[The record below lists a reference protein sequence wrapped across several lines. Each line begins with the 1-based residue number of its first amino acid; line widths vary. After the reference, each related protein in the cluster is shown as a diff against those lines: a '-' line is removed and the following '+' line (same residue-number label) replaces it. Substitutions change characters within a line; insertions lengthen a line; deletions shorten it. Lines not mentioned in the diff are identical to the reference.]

1 MATEP
6 YGSWPSPL
14 SAAQV
19 AGGGT
24 GLSGPA
30 VRPDA
35 DGRTEVWWAE
45 LRPSEAGRS
54 VLVRRRSGGEP
65 VDMMAAPWSARTRVH
80 EYGGGAWFLGRTA
93 VYFSNWDDQR
103 LYRFDD
109 EHPDPQP
116 LTPESDVRDGL
127 RYADGIESPD
137 GRWVVAVQET
147 HPIVGEATNE
157 IVVLPADGS
166 EPPRVIVSGT
176 DFVMAPRV
184 SPDGR
189 WLSWIRWNHPDMPW
203 DSTELCA
210 APLFDGFRLGNT
222 QVVAGGASE
231 SVHGANWATDER
243 LVFSTDASGWWNLSV
258 WRPGEQK
265 PTPLTAL
272 VGSEIGSPPWVFGV
286 QQWAELP
293 DGRLL
298 AVETT
303 RGADRFVVV
312 GADGRTQPLGTPFV
326 SVGGLVVSQ
335 LGELIAVAQ
344 TKIDLPAVV
353 EIAPGGQT
361 FTHRPSDELGIDPR
375 WYSVAE
381 PIEFPTAEGRTA
393 YGFFYEPTGPDRGV
407 GSGGEDGAEKPP
419 LIVIGHGGPTAHSAP
434 VLNLKIQ
441 YWTSRGFA
449 VVDVNYGGST
459 GHGRDYRRLLDRAW
473 GIVDVQ
479 DCIAA
484 ATWLAGAGK
493 VDPDRMAIRGGSAGG
508 FTVLACLTSSTVFAA
523 GTSLYGV
530 ADLEA
535 LARDTHKFE
544 SRYLDRLI
552 GAYPAE
558 QALYQERSPINH
570 IGSLSCPLL
579 VLQGTED
586 QIVPPNQAEAIVK
599 SLAAKGIPHAAIY
612 FEGEQHGFR
621 RAENIIRSL
630 EAELWFYGRVFGFE
644 PADPIEPVAGAVGL

>member
-1 MATEP
+1 MTEP

-19 AGGGT
+19 AEGGT

-45 LRPSEAGRS
+45 LRPSEGGRS

-65 VDMMAAPWSARTRVH
+65 VDMLAAPWSARTRVH
-80 EYGGGAWFLGRTA
+80 EYGGGAWFLGKTA

-109 EHPDPQP
+109 ERPDPQP
-116 LTPESDVRDGL
+116 LTPEPERQHGL
-127 RYADGIESPD
+127 RYADGVESPD

-147 HPIVGEATNE
+147 HPIAGEAINE

-166 EPPRVIVSGT
+166 EPPRVIVAGT
-176 DFVMAPRV
+176 DFVMAPRI

-222 QVVAGGASE
+222 QVVAGGPSE
-231 SVHGANWATDER
+231 SVHGANWASDER

-303 RGADRFVVV
+303 RGTDRFVVV
-312 GADGRTQPLGTPFV
+312 STEGRTQPLGTPYV
-326 SVGGLVVSQ
+326 SVGGLVVSH

-393 YGFFYEPTGPDRGV
+393 YGFLYEPTGPDRSV
-407 GSGGEDGAEKPP
+407 GTGGEDGAEKPP

-459 GHGRDYRRLLDRAW
+459 GHGRDYRRLLDRSW

-484 ATWLAGAGK
+484 ATWLAAAGN
-493 VDPDRMAIRGGSAGG
+493 VDPGRMAIRGGSAGG

-544 SRYLDRLI
+544 SRYLDGLI

-586 QIVPPNQAEAIVK
+586 EIVPPNQAEAIVA

-621 RAENIIRSL
+621 RAENIVRSL

-644 PADPIEPVAGAVGL
+644 PADSIEPVAGAVGL